1 MVFFHR
7 ILAKDELVAALE
19 KCAEILKSANT
30 KRMQN
35 VLKQV
40 EDFIGRL
47 EALEG
52 KSVCVVSIQAANV
65 FYRKI

>member
-1 MVFFHR
+1 
-7 ILAKDELVAALE
+7 
-19 KCAEILKSANT
+19 
-30 KRMQN
+30 MQN
-35 VLKQV
+35 VLQQV

-65 FYRKI
+65 FYRKNLNITNYLHFHSVCSIEQTALCLGTKACR